1 MYKTILVPLDQSQQA
16 ESALLVAAS
25 FARLLN
31 ASIDLI
37 VASSVGL
44 DTEEHEQYLQK
55 VAGNLDVPIGK
66 LEVCAGND
74 AATTIVNALAARPD
88 ALLCMSTHGR
98 SGLSQALLG
107 SVAEAVIIKAG
118 MPVLMVG
125 PEVSD
130 HVTAKLDAIQVC
142 LDGSESAEQLI
153 PFASDWA
160 KELSARLWLVEVQS
174 INNKALENLD
184 IVESGYLA
192 LAGER
197 LRKEGIDAEW
207 EVLHDTHVANALV
220 RFHEQ
225 QPVSLIVIATHGR
238 TGISRMALGSVAMH
252 VARHAKS
259 PVLMYHP
266 QTH

>member
-16 ESALLVAAS
+16 ESALSVAAS

-66 LEVCAGND
+66 LEVCAGTD

-107 SVAEAVIIKAG
+107 SVAEDVIIKAG
-118 MPVLMVG
+118 MPVLIVG

-130 HVTAKLDAIQVC
+130 HVMASLDAMQVC
-142 LDGSESAEQLI
+142 LDGSESAAQLI

-160 KELSARLWLVEVQS
+160 KKLSARLWLVEVQPVD
-174 INNKALENLD
+174 NKA
-184 IVESGYLA
+184 VE
-192 LAGER
+192 
-197 LRKEGIDAEW
+197 
-207 EVLHDTHVANALV
+207 
-220 RFHEQ
+220 
-225 QPVSLIVIATHGR
+225 
-238 TGISRMALGSVAMH
+238 
-252 VARHAKS
+252 
-259 PVLMYHP
+259 
-266 QTH
+266 